1 MHCAHER
8 VGIMDQLIEGFSMS
22 ERVDERTPG
31 LLATAHHHGGCSPIF
46 STLLGIGPDTAIVP
60 TGIEEDI
67 FDCDRV
73 AVTIEEEISGG

>member
-1 MHCAHER
+1 
-8 VGIMDQLIEGFSMS
+8 MS

-46 STLLGIGPDTAIVP
+46 WTLLGIGPDTTIVL
-60 TGIEEDI
+60 TGIQENI
-67 FDCDRV
+67 FDCNRF